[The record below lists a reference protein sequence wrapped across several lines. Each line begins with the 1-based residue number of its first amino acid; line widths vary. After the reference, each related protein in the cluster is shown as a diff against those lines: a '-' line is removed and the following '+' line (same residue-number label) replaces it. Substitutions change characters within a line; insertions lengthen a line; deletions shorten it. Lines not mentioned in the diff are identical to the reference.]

1 MHKKVA
7 KAPFRTSKVR
17 VAMINPA
24 PNRIFP
30 YQTLDPPPMQTPSHT
45 PSVSR
50 PLDPGEAFFYMT
62 DRVACMNFVLLAE
75 RCATLEP
82 AQIRT
87 ALDVIQQ
94 ENPLLQARITWNVEN
109 GLRFEPAPDAPI
121 PLECHAVTQDNW
133 LAHIE
138 NELSRPFAEDTAP
151 LARCLYLQRDDE
163 ARSVLVLCFHHSI
176 ADGRSGEALLRRL
189 LDCIARKTTP
199 AEVSQPATT
208 AMPPMSAVVPE
219 RFRWTQHEE
228 EAEALMEVQMRDY
241 KRHGPVA
248 RQPWLNS
255 AAHARIPRLIRLS
268 LPPEATSRL
277 LVQARAHESSVHGA
291 LCAAQLLAQYRLHR
305 LHGCEQPTTLFLSC
319 PVDLRIHLEPP
330 QPATPIG
337 FYTSLISASL
347 ALDADTDFWDLARR
361 VVTQTRRQIARG
373 EGHLFYNLYGLD
385 GGTISPDRMARF
397 GKAVLSSWQ
406 NTMVSNIGV
415 VVSVDSDPAVEAIS
429 FALCPMPY
437 QVLFNAVSTYKG
449 QLILNVGYDAG
460 KLQPETAHTLTTAI
474 QELLL
479 AAAADDDTTT

>member
-1 MHKKVA
+1 MHA
-7 KAPFRTSKVR
+7 
-17 VAMINPA
+17 
-24 PNRIFP
+24 
-30 YQTLDPPPMQTPSHT
+30 PSHT
-45 PSVSR
+45 PTASR

-62 DRVACMNFVLLAE
+62 DRVACMNFMLFAE

-94 ENPLLQARITWNVEN
+94 ENPLLQARIVWNAEN
-109 GLRFEPAPDAPI
+109 GLRFEPAPDTPI
-121 PLECHAVTQDNW
+121 PLECHTVTQDNW

-138 NELSRPFAEDTAP
+138 NELSRPFAEDAAP
-151 LARCLYLQRDDE
+151 LARCLYLERDDA

-189 LDCIARKTTP
+189 LDCIASKATP
-199 AEVSQPATT
+199 AEANRPL
-208 AMPPMSAVVPE
+208 AMLPMSAVVPK
-219 RFRWTQHEE
+219 RFRWTENE
-228 EAEALMEVQMRDY
+228 AEAEALMEAQMHDY

-255 AAHARIPRLIRLS
+255 AAPARIPRLIRLG

-305 LHGCEQPTTLFLSC
+305 LHSGEQPTTLFLSC
-319 PVDLRIHLEPP
+319 PIDLRIHLEPP

-337 FYTSLISASL
+337 FYTSLLSASL
-347 ALDADTDFWDLARR
+347 ALDPHTDFWDLARR

-415 VVSVDSDPAVEAIS
+415 VASVDNDPAVEAIS

-460 KLQPETAHTLTTAI
+460 KLQPETAHMLTTAM

-479 AAAADDDTTT
+479 AAADDDATT